1 MNSKDQISIPDQILF
16 VSESIQTKNEKQV
29 RQKLIELVNELIN
42 ENFSTLLQLLYSIDV
57 NEKKIRLLLEKN
69 PTEDSASIIADLIIE
84 RQLQKIASRKLFKEN
99 QDPDCGEERW

>member
-1 MNSKDQISIPDQILF
+1 MTDKKAISIPDQIIG
-16 VSESIQTKNEKQV
+16 VSHSLEHTPVNKV
-29 RQKLIELVNELIN
+29 REDLLVLLNDLIN
-42 ENFSTLLQLLYSIDV
+42 QDFSILLQLLYRIDI

-84 RQLQKIASRKLFKEN
+84 RQLQKIESRKLFKEN

>member
-42 ENFSTLLQLLYSIDV
+42 ENFSTLLRLLYSIDV